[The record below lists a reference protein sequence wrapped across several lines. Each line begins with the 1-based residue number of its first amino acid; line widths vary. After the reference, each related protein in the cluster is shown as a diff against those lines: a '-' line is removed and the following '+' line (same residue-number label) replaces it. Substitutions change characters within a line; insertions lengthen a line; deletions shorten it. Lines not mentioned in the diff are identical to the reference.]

1 MMEDAR
7 VEKARAQRGINE
19 RMVEDYSLYPPAPT
33 MLLNLKFMTL
43 IETKSARS

>member
-1 MMEDAR
+1 MEDTW

-19 RMVEDYSLYPPAPT
+19 RIVEDYSLYPAAPT